1 MRLDLRELIVNPE
14 ARLPF
19 RTELEV
25 DRLSFPSVKEYLTP
39 PSAEGEV
46 YSEAGILRVQG
57 AVTAD
62 MLCIC
67 DRCGREFES
76 VKETPVDAVI
86 VQEESEDY
94 PEFFVLQGTE
104 LDLQELLST
113 SLILDMETKFLCRED
128 CKGLCARC
136 GRNLNLGPCGCG
148 KERDSRFQVLGQL
161 LDKMSSEQ
169 DSLSAPAEGEKR

>member
-19 RTELEV
+19 RTELET
-25 DRLSFPSVKEYLTP
+25 DRLSFPSVKKYLSP
-39 PSAEGEV
+39 PRAEGTV
-46 YSEAGILRVQG
+46 FSEAGILLAEG
-57 AVTAD
+57 TITAE

-67 DRCGREFES
+67 DRCGQEFES
-76 VKETPVDAVI
+76 VKETDVDAVI
-86 VQEESEDY
+86 VQEESEEY
-94 PEFFVLQGTE
+94 PEFFALQGTV

-113 SLILDMETKFLCRED
+113 CLILDMETKFLCRED

-148 KERDSRFQVLGQL
+148 KEIDPRFQVLGQL
-161 LDKMSSEQ
+161 LDKESSTE
-169 DSLSAPAEGEKR
+169 EN

>member
-19 RTELEV
+19 RTELET
-25 DRLSFPSVKEYLTP
+25 DMLSFPSVKKYLSP
-39 PSAEGEV
+39 PRAEGIV
-46 YSEAGILRVQG
+46 FSEAGILRAEG
-57 AVTAD
+57 TITAE

-67 DRCGREFES
+67 DRCGQEFVS
-76 VKETPVDAVI
+76 VKETDVDAVI
-86 VQEESEDY
+86 VQEESEEY
-94 PEFFVLQGTE
+94 PEFFALQGTV

-113 SLILDMETKFLCRED
+113 CLILDMETKFLCRED

-148 KERDSRFQVLGQL
+148 KEIDPRFQVLGQL
-161 LDKMSSEQ
+161 LDKESSTE
-169 DSLSAPAEGEKR
+169 EN